1 MHSMLPRVAAVH
13 DLSCVGRCSL
23 TVIIPVLSAL
33 GIQVCP
39 LPTAILSTHLGGFRQ
54 VAFCD
59 FTDRMADF
67 YRHWQEENITFDC
80 IYTGFLASAQ
90 QIDVVSAFIDN
101 FAFAKPLIV
110 VDPVMGDEGKL
121 YSVYTPEM
129 QEHMKKLICKADV
142 ITPNYTEA
150 CFLLGEAYEPD
161 KVVPAILKEWLIRLT
176 GMGPSK
182 AVITGI
188 PGQDRK
194 IMNLAYDANNKHY
207 SEVSDQHIPVR
218 YPGTGDIFA
227 ALLAGALLQGKTL
240 EEATRQAAGFVSHCV
255 ALTCQAG
262 SPTREGVLLEMAL
275 PALWN
280 NNQEVSTYEGKS

>member
-1 MHSMLPRVAAVH
+1 MYSPLPRVAAVH

-23 TVIIPVLSAL
+23 TVVTPVLSAL

-59 FTDRMADF
+59 FTDHMADF
-67 YRHWQEENITFDC
+67 YRHWQEEKITFDC

-90 QIDVVSAFIDN
+90 QIDVVSTFIDT
-101 FAFAKPLIV
+101 FAATEPLIV

-121 YSVYTPEM
+121 YSVYTGTL
-129 QEHMKKLICKADV
+129 QEQMKKLIGKANV

-161 KVVPAILKEWLIRLT
+161 KVVPDALRQWLIRLT
-176 GMGPSK
+176 AMGPSK

-188 PGQDRK
+188 PDKAGK
-194 IMNLAYDANNKHY
+194 IINLAYDAHDKKH
-207 SEVSDQHIPVR
+207 SEASGQHIPVR

-227 ALLAGALLQGKTL
+227 AVLTGALLQGKSL
-240 EEATRQAAGFVSHCV
+240 EQAIRQAADFVSLCV
-255 ALTCQAG
+255 AITYQAG
-262 SPTREGVLLEMAL
+262 GPTREGVMLEQAL
-275 PALWN
+275 PVLWN
-280 NNQEVSTYEGKS
+280 KNQEVYVHGEKP